1 MEKSSFDGER
11 SRNRI
16 TVLKDGHTLAIN
28 TLLKSEMDLRRE
40 KRAASERRRAQQ
52 EVRVLLNIR
61 SSNLTSCS
69 E

>member
-40 KRAASERRRAQQ
+40 KRAASEKRRAQQ
-52 EVRVLLNIR
+52 EVSIAQH
-61 SSNLTSCS
+61 
-69 E
+69 